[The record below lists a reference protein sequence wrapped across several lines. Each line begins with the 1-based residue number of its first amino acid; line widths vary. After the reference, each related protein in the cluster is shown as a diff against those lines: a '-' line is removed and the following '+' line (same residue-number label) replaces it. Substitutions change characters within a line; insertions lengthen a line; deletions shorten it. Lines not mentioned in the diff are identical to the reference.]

1 MIEEKKYK
9 LLTTIRYF
17 GDACFYPFFSLYLKS
32 AGLVESRIGFI
43 LSITPI
49 ISIIINPI
57 YSFLCKNLK
66 QTKKI
71 LEIITIVEAFII
83 TLIGFSSDFYIIS
96 ILTILLAIFGSCHYG
111 LLDSITVVFASSN
124 NVDFSKIRIYGSIA
138 YIIATSLGGIVIDV
152 IGYRTSFIIAASL
165 FILSGLIYHVIKPL
179 EISHNKQ
186 EEKGSYKE
194 VITNKKLILLLI
206 FYTLLNSTNYSV
218 DSFLSVFFSSLGV
231 SSGQYGFIYSYYV
244 VFEVITLLILPKLH
258 KKPKSEILFIIASIL
273 FSTRLLSYYLQ
284 LNIFW
289 IVLFTSFKGIVN
301 GIILYTFYTTVLE
314 IVGKKNTTIA
324 ILLFNLVH
332 AIYIAIGNNI
342 FGKLIETNGYKD
354 LHLVGFIISLLAL
367 LLSIIRLIISF
378 KENNKTTS
386 PDS

>member
-124 NVDFSKIRIYGSIA
+124 NVDFSKIRIYGSIS

-165 FILSGLIYHVIKPL
+165 FILSGLK
-179 EISHNKQ
+179 
-186 EEKGSYKE
+186 
-194 VITNKKLILLLI
+194 
-206 FYTLLNSTNYSV
+206 
-218 DSFLSVFFSSLGV
+218 
-231 SSGQYGFIYSYYV
+231 
-244 VFEVITLLILPKLH
+244 
-258 KKPKSEILFIIASIL
+258 
-273 FSTRLLSYYLQ
+273 
-284 LNIFW
+284 
-289 IVLFTSFKGIVN
+289 
-301 GIILYTFYTTVLE
+301 
-314 IVGKKNTTIA
+314 
-324 ILLFNLVH
+324 
-332 AIYIAIGNNI
+332 
-342 FGKLIETNGYKD
+342 
-354 LHLVGFIISLLAL
+354 
-367 LLSIIRLIISF
+367 
-378 KENNKTTS
+378 
-386 PDS
+386 